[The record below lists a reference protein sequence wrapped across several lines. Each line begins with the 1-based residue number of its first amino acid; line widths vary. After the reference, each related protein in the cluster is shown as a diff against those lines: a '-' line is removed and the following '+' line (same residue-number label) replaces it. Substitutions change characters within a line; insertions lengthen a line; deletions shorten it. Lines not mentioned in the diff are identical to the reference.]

1 MTKKKRRIPR
11 PLLVVACIVLAL
23 LAVFCVYKLADAALD
38 KYLPTSAPVKVSSE
52 TSSVGGKTPSS
63 ALASSSGLPAVSSAL
78 QSSAAEDENQ
88 LPVITGIFGDYSTS
102 AQRKLANMTL
112 KEKVGQVFI
121 FRCPETGALR
131 AAADYQPGGY
141 CLMAANFEGRTTSQ
155 VQSMLKSYQ
164 NTSKIAMVLCCDEEG
179 GTVVRVSKYPAL
191 SATVFRSP
199 QQVFKRSGMNGIYS
213 DTVKKAQLFKK
224 LGLNLNLAPV
234 CDVSTNS
241 SDFIYDRSFGKNAAQ
256 TADFVTTSVKA
267 YNSQNISSALKHF
280 PGYGNNKDT
289 HTGIAYDKRSYST
302 FTSSDFIP
310 FKAGIDAGAQSI
322 MVSHTIVN
330 SMDAK
335 NPASLSPKVHS
346 ILRKELGF
354 TGIIM
359 TDDLSMDAIPDFTG
373 GKNPS
378 VAAFNAGNDVLLS
391 SNISGD
397 FNALY
402 AAVKDGTV
410 SEARLNES
418 VCRIL
423 AWKYK
428 MGILPS
434 PSN

>member
-1 MTKKKRRIPR
+1 MTTRKRRVKTPI
-11 PLLVVACIVLAL
+11 LVAVCIVFAL
-23 LAVFCVYKLADAALD
+23 LAVFCVYKLADSALD
-38 KYLPTSAPVKVSSE
+38 KVLPVSAPVKVSSE
-52 TSSVGGKTPSS
+52 TSSAGGTLLSSALAPSS
-63 ALASSSGLPAVSSAL
+63 ALPSSAVQRL
-78 QSSAAEDENQ
+78 ASGDEIQ
-88 LPVITGIFGDYSTS
+88 LPVITGIFGDYS
-102 AQRKLANMTL
+102 ALARHKVATMTL

-121 FRCPETGALR
+121 FRCPETGAVK
-131 AAADYQPGGY
+131 AAEDYQPGGY
-141 CLMAANFEGRTTSQ
+141 CLMAANFEGKTASQ

-164 NTSKIAMVLCCDEEG
+164 NTSKTRMALCCDEEG
-179 GTVVRVSKYPAL
+179 GTVVRISKYPAL
-191 SATVFRSP
+191 ADTMFRSP
-199 QQVFKRSGMNGIYS
+199 QQVFVRSGMDGIYS
-213 DTVKKAQLFKK
+213 DTVKKAQLFQK

-234 CDVSTNS
+234 CDVSTHS
-241 SDFIYDRSFGKNAAQ
+241 SDFIYDRSFGKNANQ

-267 YNSQNISSALKHF
+267 YSSQKVSCTLKHF

-310 FKAGIDAGAQSI
+310 FKAGINAGAQCV

-346 ILRKELGF
+346 ILRNELGF

-378 VAAFNAGNDVLLS
+378 IAAFNAGNDVLLS
-391 SNISGD
+391 SNIAGD

-402 AAVKDGTV
+402 AAVQNGTV
-410 SEARLNES
+410 SEARLDES

-423 AWKYK
+423 AWKFK
-428 MGILPS
+428 MGILSS
-434 PSN
+434 P